1 MFNRNKNYSKQ
12 QAMSSMLANL
22 AFGLLLL
29 LYGGGKA
36 AAGTERGAAIFCCAA
51 GGVFVLLGVVWLIR
65 WLRAAD

>member
-22 AFGLLLL
+22 AFGFLLL

-36 AAGTERGAAIFCCAA
+36 AAGTERGVAIFCCAA

-65 WLRAAD
+65 WLRAAC

>member
-1 MFNRNKNYSKQ
+1 
-12 QAMSSMLANL
+12 MSSMLANL

-36 AAGTERGAAIFCCAA
+36 AAGTERGVAVFCCAA